1 MQFEI
6 QLSSQQQL
14 KLNLTPAMRQSI
26 DILQLHSADLVSYL
40 QEIANENP
48 IIEIQYRPVR
58 DEFGPLS
65 RGSALGQS
73 ELPDPIAAI
82 RSREE
87 TLEESLIRQLH
98 LSDRTGEIVSAA
110 VFLAGNLNDDGYL
123 EIDLMQASAL
133 ANRPVGLMMEALI
146 LLQSM
151 DPPGIAARSL
161 AECLELQIER
171 DDHAPAYAKSIVQS
185 HFRELAGGKIG
196 HIAKKLKIRPEQA
209 EKAAAYVRSLN
220 PRPGLAVSPSSL
232 AKVVPDAE
240 IAVFGNRVQ
249 ITVFDHHLPAIR
261 INKSY
266 ELLIGRAPDSDASLY
281 LKDKLQQAKSVMHGL
296 KQRKQTLLRVVEAIY
311 ERQRDYFK
319 HGEKGLRP
327 LSMKELSA
335 QLELHESTISRTVQ
349 NKFLQTSQGIVSLKS
364 FFSHGLSDQEGQSSA
379 SQTAIKQRIREMI
392 EGEIKRKPYSDSQLA
407 DLLRKDGL
415 QISRRTVTKYREEL
429 RILSSVL
436 RRQTAEDSYP
446 R

>member
-1 MQFEI
+1 MQFDI

-14 KLNLTPAMRQSI
+14 KLSLTPAMRQSI

-48 IIEIQYRPVR
+48 IIEIHYRSGR
-58 DEFGPLS
+58 DEFAPFS
-65 RGSALGQS
+65 RTNGSAFGQS
-73 ELPDPIAAI
+73 DMPDPIAAL
-82 RSREE
+82 RSREA

-98 LSDRTGEIVSAA
+98 LSDRTNEIVRAA

-133 ANRPVGLMMEALI
+133 ANRPVGQMMEALG

-151 DPPGIAARSL
+151 DPPGIGARSL

-171 DDHAPAYAKSIVQS
+171 DDRAPAHAKSIVQNY
-185 HFRELAGGKIG
+185 FRELAGGKIG

-220 PRPGLAVSPSSL
+220 PRPGLAVSPSPL
-232 AKVVPDAE
+232 PKVVPDAE
-240 IAVFGNRVQ
+240 IAMFGNQVQ

-281 LKDKLQQAKSVMHGL
+281 LKDKLQQAKSVMNGL

-327 LSMKELSA
+327 FSMKELSL

-349 NKFLQTSQGIVSLKS
+349 NKFLQTSHGIVSLKS
-364 FFSHGLSDQEGQSSA
+364 FFSHGLSDQEGQSS
-379 SQTAIKQRIREMI
+379 QTAIKQRIREMI
-392 EGEIKRKPYSDSQLA
+392 EGETKRKPYSDSQLA

-436 RRQTAEDSYP
+436 RRQTAEDS
-446 R
+446 